1 MGHQTPF
8 RTYVQ
13 TLQLCNRQVRSYLC
27 AEGLSGFTVDG
38 GIYAVL
44 FNLYLL
50 RLGYGPTF
58 IGAVNA
64 AGLLAFGLWS
74 LPAGLLGGRWGSQR
88 MLIVGLGMMAVGC
101 SALPLA
107 ECTPPTWQ
115 ASWLITTYVFIHMG
129 LALHIANATPFVMAA
144 TSATERHHAFS
155 LASALW
161 FLAGFVGNLL
171 GGWLP
176 VLFVAALGAS
186 LNQPAPYRYTLAL
199 AGLCLIPAILVMC
212 FARAARGSRM
222 AQQRRTRGRVPWG
235 RIGWLALA
243 RLLQVMGVG
252 SVFLFLNVYLD
263 AGLGAPTASIGT
275 LLALGRL
282 GAVPAALLAP
292 LLMARWNTRRL
303 IIGATTGIALS
314 LMPLVLLPHWG
325 AAMLSFMGVVALTAI
340 RIPAFLV
347 YSMEAVAPE
356 QRTIMSGANEMA
368 NGLGFA
374 IIGLGGGYI
383 ITAFGYRPLFLLSA
397 CLTAVGTLVFW
408 GCCAEGTAASGV
420 DASVNH
426 TDHADRVAPTT
437 TGFPPLEPIGG
448 RS

>member
-8 RTYVQ
+8 RTYIQ

-50 RLGYGPTF
+50 RLGYSPTF

-74 LPAGLLGGRWGSQR
+74 LPAGLLGRRWGNQR
-88 MLIVGLGMMAVGC
+88 LLIVGLGMMAIGC
-101 SALPLA
+101 SALSLA
-107 ECTPPTWQ
+107 ECMPPTWQ
-115 ASWLITTYVFIHMG
+115 AHWLITTYVCIHMG
-129 LALHIANATPFVMAA
+129 LALHIANATPFVMGL
-144 TSATERHHAFS
+144 TSATERHHAFA

-171 GGWLP
+171 GGWVP
-176 VLFVAALGAS
+176 TLFVAALGTS
-186 LNQPAPYRYTLAL
+186 LHQPAPYRYTLAL
-199 AGLCLIPAILVMC
+199 AGFCLIRPSWRCTPPVQP
-212 FARAARGSRM
+212 RAAAWHSHGGSGDESP
-222 AQQRRTRGRVPWG
+222 AVGLDGWHGDTAAGDG
-235 RIGWLALA
+235 GWLGLSLSQ
-243 RLLQVMGVG
+243 RLFGCRP
-252 SVFLFLNVYLD
+252 
-263 AGLGAPTASIGT
+263 GAPTTIIGT

-292 LLMARWNTRRL
+292 LLVARWNKRRL

-325 AAMLSFMGVVALTAI
+325 AATLSFIGVVALTAI
-340 RIPAFLV
+340 RIPTFLV

-356 QRTIMSGANEMA
+356 HRTIMSGANEMA

-383 ITAFGYRPLFLLSA
+383 ITAFGYRPLFLISA
-397 CLTAVGTLVFW
+397 CLTVVGTLVFW
-408 GCCAEGTAASGV
+408 WCCSEGTAVRGRPRS
-420 DASVNH
+420 
-426 TDHADRVAPTT
+426 
-437 TGFPPLEPIGG
+437 LGG
-448 RS
+448 LRLSSSSQ

>member
-1 MGHQTPF
+1 MVHQTPF

-44 FNLYLL
+44 FNLYVL

-144 TSATERHHAFS
+144 TSATERTHAFS

-171 GGWLP
+171 GGWLA
-176 VLFVAALGAS
+176 V
-186 LNQPAPYRYTLAL
+186 
-199 AGLCLIPAILVMC
+199 
-212 FARAARGSRM
+212 
-222 AQQRRTRGRVPWG
+222 
-235 RIGWLALA
+235 A

-374 IIGLGGGYI
+374 IIGLGGGNI
-383 ITAFGYRPLFLLSA
+383 IPAFGYRPLFLLSA

-426 TDHADRVAPTT
+426 TDHADRVA
-437 TGFPPLEPIGG
+437 
-448 RS
+448 

>member
-1 MGHQTPF
+1 
-8 RTYVQ
+8 
-13 TLQLCNRQVRSYLC
+13 
-27 AEGLSGFTVDG
+27 
-38 GIYAVL
+38 
-44 FNLYLL
+44 
-50 RLGYGPTF
+50 
-58 IGAVNA
+58 
-64 AGLLAFGLWS
+64 
-74 LPAGLLGGRWGSQR
+74 
-88 MLIVGLGMMAVGC
+88 
-101 SALPLA
+101 
-107 ECTPPTWQ
+107 
-115 ASWLITTYVFIHMG
+115 MG

-144 TSATERHHAFS
+144 TSATERHHAFA

-176 VLFVAALGAS
+176 TLFVVS
-186 LNQPAPYRYTLAL
+186 LRTSLHQPAPYRYTLAL
-199 AGLCLIPAILVMC
+199 AGLCLIPAILAMC
-212 FARAARGSRM
+212 SARPARGSGM
-222 AQQRRTRGRVPWG
+222 PQQRRQRGRIPYG
-235 RIGWLALA
+235 RIGWLASA
-243 RLLQVMGVG
+243 RLLQVMGAG

-263 AGLGAPTASIGT
+263 AVLGAQTAIIGT

-292 LLMARWNTRRL
+292 LLVMRWNKRRL

-325 AAMLSFMGVVALTAI
+325 AAMFSFIGVVALTAV
-340 RIPAFLV
+340 RIPTFLV

-356 QRTIMSGANEMA
+356 HRTIMSGANEMA

-408 GCCAEGTAASGV
+408 WCCHEGTADSGV
-420 DASVNH
+420 KESVNH
-426 TDHADRVAPTT
+426 TDNPDRVAPTT
-437 TGFPPLEPIGG
+437 TGFPPLEPIGS
-448 RS
+448 RC

>member
-1 MGHQTPF
+1 MVHQTPF

-13 TLQLCNRQVRSYLC
+13 TLRLCNRQVRSYLC
-27 AEGLSGFTVDG
+27 AEGLSGFAVDG

-74 LPAGLLGGRWGSQR
+74 LPAGLLGGCWGNRR
-88 MLIVGLGMMAVGC
+88 MLIVGLGVMAVGC

-107 ECTPPTWQ
+107 EYTPPTWQ
-115 ASWLITTYVFIHMG
+115 ARWLITTYVFLHMG

-144 TSATERHHAFS
+144 TSATERHHAFA

-161 FLAGFVGNLL
+161 FLAGFVGNLF

-176 VLFVAALGAS
+176 TLFVASLGAS
-186 LNQPAPYRYTLAL
+186 LNQPAPYRHTLAI
-199 AGLCLIPAILVMC
+199 AGFCLIPAILVIC
-212 FARAARGSRM
+212 SARPARGNRM
-222 AQQRRTRGRVPWG
+222 AQPRRQWGRIPYG

-243 RLLQVMGVG
+243 RLLQVMGAG

-263 AGLGAPTASIGT
+263 AGLGAPTTVIGT

-292 LLMARWNTRRL
+292 LLVARWNTRRL

-325 AAMLSFMGVVALTAI
+325 AATLSFIGVVALTAI

-356 QRTIMSGANEMA
+356 HRTIMSGANEMA

-397 CLTAVGTLVFW
+397 CLTVVGTLVFW
-408 GCCAEGTAASGV
+408 WCCSEGTAVRGRPRS
-420 DASVNH
+420 
-426 TDHADRVAPTT
+426 
-437 TGFPPLEPIGG
+437 LGG
-448 RS
+448 LRLSSSSQ

>member
-8 RTYVQ
+8 KTYIQ

-64 AGLLAFGLWS
+64 AGLLTFGLWS
-74 LPAGLLGGRWGSQR
+74 LPAGLLGRRWGSQR
-88 MLIVGLGMMAVGC
+88 LLIVGLVMMAVGC

-107 ECTPPTWQ
+107 ECMPPTWQ
-115 ASWLITTYVFIHMG
+115 ARWLITTYVCIHIG

-144 TSATERHHAFS
+144 TSATERHHAFA

-161 FLAGFVGNLL
+161 FLAGFAGNLL

-176 VLFVAALGAS
+176 ALFGAALETS

-199 AGLCLIPAILVMC
+199 AGFCLLPAILAMC
-212 FARAARGSRM
+212 SARPARGTCM
-222 AQQRRTRGRVPWG
+222 AQQQRQRGRVPCA

-263 AGLGAPTASIGT
+263 AGLGAQTASIGT

-292 LLMARWNTRRL
+292 LLVARWNKRRL

-325 AAMLSFMGVVALTAI
+325 AATLSFIGVVALTAI
-340 RIPAFLV
+340 RIPTFLV

-356 QRTIMSGANEMA
+356 QRPIMSGANELA

-408 GCCAEGTAASGV
+408 WCCSEGTAVRGRPRS
-420 DASVNH
+420 
-426 TDHADRVAPTT
+426 
-437 TGFPPLEPIGG
+437 LGG
-448 RS
+448 LRLSSSSQ